1 MPGVQNLKDGS
12 SFNSIV
18 NKAAIQSALK
28 RVLPS
33 VPDSSYLVHKIE
45 GSQLLPPANGSGVR
59 MPIGATLSKGQ
70 INTIRN
76 WILQGAKNN

>member
-1 MPGVQNLKDGS
+1 MPGVQDLRKGN

-33 VPDSSYLVHKIE
+33 VPDSSYLVHKIQ
-45 GSQLLPPANGSGVR
+45 GSQLLPPAKGSGVQ